1 MKNFG
6 STLDK
11 LQPKRFQLFP
21 IQKGV
26 LYDIPKVL
34 RNPIGGKYGN

>member
-11 LQPKRFQLFP
+11 LQPKLFQLFP
-21 IQKGV
+21 IQKTV
-26 LYDIPKVL
+26 LFNILKVL
-34 RNPIGGKYGN
+34 RNPMGGKYGN